1 LNEDTENSRN
11 RSSRTEWERQVR
23 TASLVAA
30 SLILSGWALGAMA
43 PIAVPIVFSLF
54 LALLV
59 APVDNWVKRH
69 VPSRIGWL
77 GHLAAM
83 GLILVTLALAVA
95 LIGLAAQQLTQAFPL
110 NEDDMTSMLPMGA
123 PAEGSSG
130 GVLPDALRGFGDT
143 LTQWI
148 AQRAQNVVMAA
159 SAIVASA
166 VLVFFLTLIMLVEAP
181 RWRDK
186 MATLLSKRA
195 EQDGLR
201 SVRIIASRLRYY
213 LWVRTLLGL
222 LTALLYV
229 AWLSLFDID
238 LLLVWAMLAFLM
250 NYVPTLGSMVAGLL
264 PILYAFLQKD
274 FATAFGVG
282 AGILIIEQL
291 MGNYVDPVVQGKQLS
306 VSSLV
311 VLMSLLFWSW
321 LWGIAGALLA
331 MPITISIIVVCA
343 HIVPLRTI
351 AVLLSDETDAASLD
365 RTLSK
370 E

>member
-1 LNEDTENSRN
+1 MQNGSRGY
-11 RSSRTEWERQVR
+11 SPSEWERRLR
-23 TASLVAA
+23 TASLAIAA
-30 SLILSGWALGAMA
+30 VILTGWALGALA

-59 APVDNWVKRH
+59 APVDNWVRRH
-69 VPSRIGWL
+69 IPSRIGWL
-77 GHLAAM
+77 GHIAAM
-83 GLILVTLALAVA
+83 GLILLTLLTAVA

-110 NEDDMTSMLPMGA
+110 NEDDMASMLPSPGDA
-123 PAEGSSG
+123 AAEEDQENRL
-130 GVLPDALRGFGDT
+130 LPNALRGFGDT

-148 AQRAQNVVMAA
+148 AQRARNVVMAA

-166 VLVFFLTLIMLVEAP
+166 VLIFFLTLIMLIEAP
-181 RWRDK
+181 KWRAK
-186 MATLLSKRA
+186 MGTLFSREA
-195 EQDGLR
+195 QEDGLV
-201 SVRIIASRLRYY
+201 SVKIIAGRLRYY

-222 LTALLYV
+222 LTAGMYV
-229 AWLSLFDID
+229 AWLSFFDID

-250 NYVPTLGSMVAGLL
+250 NYIPTLGSMVAGLL

-274 FATAFGVG
+274 FGTAFGVG

-306 VSSLV
+306 VSSLI
-311 VLMSLLFWSW
+311 VLVSLLFWGW

-331 MPITISIIVVCA
+331 MPITISVIVICA
-343 HIVPLRTI
+343 HIAPLRSV
-351 AVLLSDETDAASLD
+351 AVLLSDEADAESLD